1 VVPAKKAKSPTTLRV
16 ESATSTKN
24 ATAGSGSLGA
34 AHQVEIL
41 EMPQGSVDQGMAL
54 SLLLNPGRRP
64 AGPQGKS
71 LPPAGLSSPGP
82 APDSPNVLRTVALAK
97 CSGSSTR
104 DEEETPQM
112 RLAAVGMKAVHLTW
126 EPSCERPKQYIS
138 PSAADDARNTS
149 SLQNKSPATSS
160 LYRGVNRSHGKW
172 HARIVIGGKRRSL
185 GLFVDEEDAARAYAQ
200 AFAAN
205 KRRQRAVQ
213 ACRM

>member
-1 VVPAKKAKSPTTLRV
+1 
-16 ESATSTKN
+16 
-24 ATAGSGSLGA
+24 
-34 AHQVEIL
+34 
-41 EMPQGSVDQGMAL
+41 
-54 SLLLNPGRRP
+54 
-64 AGPQGKS
+64 
-71 LPPAGLSSPGP
+71 
-82 APDSPNVLRTVALAK
+82 
-97 CSGSSTR
+97 
-104 DEEETPQM
+104 M

-149 SLQNKSPATSS
+149 SLQNKSPATSSLYSSLYHSS